1 MWKTTSISVN
11 WKCSNNTSL
20 HKLSKTYTHFA
31 VNWEQSCALVCTYSE
46 VTMPFVNPTRTKK
59 SAMQLFPLPALYVC
73 GSLAQVTDIQK
84 LLTQQHLYY
93 LRVLWSTRK
102 NSLCLDSS
110 IPKKSSDSLRIWQN
124 WVSSCTGNCDGI
136 PPASCSVT
144 IRDIHN
150 IILCLCYK
158 CSLGYNNSC

>member
-1 MWKTTSISVN
+1 M
-11 WKCSNNTSL
+11 CFSL
-20 HKLSKTYTHFA
+20 HILGSHYALCQPHKNKEISNAALSITSSICVWKPSPSNRHP
-31 VNWEQSCALVCTYSE
+31 E
-46 VTMPFVNPTRTKK
+46 V
-59 SAMQLFPLPALYVC
+59 
-73 GSLAQVTDIQK
+73 K